1 VRIEE
6 ERMAESD
13 DERTK
18 LILSTLTDAFEPLMN
33 ADPDAFRTKFRK
45 MAADP
50 FAFYRGSACLFYADM
65 RKLDDRWADERT
77 SRVWIHGD
85 LHVENFG
92 TYMNSEGVL
101 TFDVND
107 FDEAYVGH
115 FSWDLRRFVSSLALM
130 GWQKAL
136 PEDALRELAG
146 DYLRAY
152 IEQIGVYVEEERDD
166 AHALHLDTAEGRIL
180 EVLRRARSATRI
192 ALLEAVTELH
202 GDERRFRRGGGMR
215 ELEDNERE
223 HVNQAFASY
232 LETIPPDK
240 RERRA
245 IFYDVKDVVGK
256 SGFGIGSAGLTAY
269 NVLIEGRDQ
278 AHENDVILTMK
289 QGNVAAASRVVDD
302 PAVREYFEH
311 EGQRTVVS
319 QRALQQHT
327 DPLLGYTTI
336 DGVGY
341 VVADLS
347 PYEADL
353 DWSDI
358 TEPEEISPV
367 VADLGRATAKIHC
380 ISDSDSDED
389 LVGFST
395 EEAIA
400 AVIDGAEDA
409 FVEDITGFG
418 IDYSERARRDHAL
431 FVDAFRGGRF
441 DLVSA
446 T

>member
-1 VRIEE
+1 MSEN
-6 ERMAESD
+6 D
-13 DERTK
+13 DQRTE
-18 LILSTLTDAFEPLMN
+18 LILATLTDAFEPLMK
-33 ADPDAFRTKFRK
+33 ADANAFRTKFRK

-50 FAFYRGSACLFYADM
+50 FAFYRGSACVFYADM
-65 RKLDDRWADERT
+65 RELDDRWADERT

-85 LHVENFG
+85 LHAENFG
-92 TYMNSEGVL
+92 TYMNAEGVL

-115 FSWDLRRFVSSLALM
+115 FSWDLRRFVASLALM

-136 PEDALRELAG
+136 PEDALRDLAG

-152 IEQIGVYVEEERDD
+152 IDQVRVYVEEEHDD
-166 AHALHLDTAEGRIL
+166 AHALQLDTAEGHIL
-180 EVLRRARSATRI
+180 GVLRTARSATRI
-192 ALLEAVTELH
+192 ALLEQLTELD
-202 GDERRFRRGGGMR
+202 GDERRFRRGGATR
-215 ELEDNERE
+215 ELDDDERE
-223 HVNQAFASY
+223 RVARAFASY

-245 IFYDVKDVVGK
+245 IFYDVKDVVGT
-256 SGFGIGSAGLTAY
+256 SGFGIGSAGLSAY
-269 NVLIEGRDQ
+269 NLLIEGRDQ

-289 QGNVAAASRVVDD
+289 QGNVAAASRIVDD
-302 PAVREYFEH
+302 ETVRDYFEH
-311 EGQRTVVS
+311 EGHRTVIS
-319 QRALQQHT
+319 QRALQQHS
-327 DPLLGYTTI
+327 DPLLGYTTL

-353 DWSDI
+353 DWSEI
-358 TEPEEISPV
+358 TEPEEIGPV

-380 ISDSDSDED
+380 ISDSDSSEA
-389 LVGFST
+389 LVEFST

-400 AVIDGAEDA
+400 AVLDGAETEFA
-409 FVEDITGFG
+409 HDITDFG
-418 IDYSERARRDHAL
+418 IDYAERARHDHAL

>member
-1 VRIEE
+1 
-6 ERMAESD
+6 MTESD
-13 DERTK
+13 DERTE
-18 LILSTLTDAFEPLMN
+18 LILSTLTDAFEPLMK
-33 ADPDAFRTKFRK
+33 ADADAFRSKFRK

-50 FAFYRGSACLFYADM
+50 FAFYRGSACVFYDDM
-65 RKLDDRWADERT
+65 RHVDDRWADERT
-77 SRVWIHGD
+77 SRVWIHRD
-85 LHVENFG
+85 LHLENFG
-92 TYMNSEGVL
+92 TYMDSQGVL

-115 FSWDLRRFVSSLALM
+115 FSWDLRRFVASLALM

-146 DYLRAY
+146 AYLRAY
-152 IEQIGVYVEEERDD
+152 IEQVSVYVEEERDD
-166 AHALHLDTAEGRIL
+166 AHALHLDTAEGHIL
-180 EVLRRARSATRI
+180 DVLHAARSATRI
-192 ALLEAVTELH
+192 ALLERLTELD
-202 GDERRFRRGGGMR
+202 GDERRFRRAGGTR
-215 ELEDNERE
+215 ELEDEERE
-223 HVNQAFASY
+223 RVTEAFASY

-240 RERRA
+240 RERRE
-245 IFYDVKDVVGK
+245 IFYDVKDLVGT

-289 QGNVAAASRVVDD
+289 QGNVAAASRIVDD
-302 PAVREYFEH
+302 RAVRDYFEH
-311 EGQRTVVS
+311 EGHRTVVS

-327 DPLLGYTTI
+327 DPLLGYTTLG
-336 DGVGY
+336 GVGY

-353 DWSDI
+353 DWSDV
-358 TEPEEISPV
+358 TEPEEIGPV

-380 ISDSDSDED
+380 VSDSDSEED
-389 LVGFST
+389 LVAFST

-400 AVIDGAEDA
+400 AVLDGAEDE

-418 IDYSERARRDHAL
+418 IDYAVRARRDHAL

>member
-1 VRIEE
+1 
-6 ERMAESD
+6 MAVSD
-13 DERTK
+13 GERTE
-18 LILSTLTDAFEPLMN
+18 LILSTLTDAFEPLMK
-33 ADPDAFRTKFRK
+33 ADADAFRTKFRK

-65 RKLDDRWADERT
+65 RELDDRWADERT
-77 SRVWIHGD
+77 SRIWIHGD
-85 LHVENFG
+85 LHAENFG

-107 FDEAYVGH
+107 FDEAYLGH
-115 FSWDLRRFVSSLALM
+115 FSWDLRRFVASLALM

-136 PEDALRELAG
+136 PEDAVRELAG

-152 IEQIGVYVEEERDD
+152 IEQVGVYVEEEKDD
-166 AHALHLDTAEGRIL
+166 AHALNLENAQGHILD
-180 EVLRRARSATRI
+180 VLCAARSATRI
-192 ALLEAVTELH
+192 ALLESVTRLDGEKRRFHRAARTRELDD
-202 GDERRFRRGGGMR
+202 DERAR
-215 ELEDNERE
+215 
-223 HVNQAFASY
+223 VTQAFAAY

-240 RERRA
+240 RERRE
-245 IFYDVKDVVGK
+245 IFYALKDAVGT

-269 NVLIEGRDQ
+269 SLLIEGRDQ

-289 QGNVAAASRVVDD
+289 QGNVAAASRIVDD
-302 PAVREYFEH
+302 AAVRDYFDH
-311 EGQRTVVS
+311 EGHRTVVS

-327 DPLLGYTTI
+327 DPLLGYTTL

-353 DWSDI
+353 DWSEI

-380 ISDSDSDED
+380 VSDSDSDEE
-389 LVGFST
+389 LVEFST
-395 EEAIA
+395 EDAIA
-400 AVIDGAEDA
+400 AVLDGAEDA
-409 FVEDITGFG
+409 FVEDITAFG
-418 IDYSERARRDHAL
+418 VGYAERARRDHAL